1 MKVRKEY
8 MIKYIEGV
16 PYLLPY
22 GQGIALQFQGTSLD
36 EDEVFLWDYVKQ
48 GYDEDACA
56 LELARHLGMASDSE
70 AIRDKVSAFFL
81 MLENIDVINR
91 KNKRLIGP
99 LADYDVFEIAGLRVL
114 YNGPREYIAPELQLY
129 RGKSAMEPVNL
140 DSILPEERAFMQ
152 RVEVVM
158 SAPRL
163 MGVGELITRTHQVIV
178 YADER
183 HYYYLFPYNRSLHE
197 MRVRK
202 DGSKAV
208 LFISDMNLPD
218 DEITAEVYEAMHQSF
233 LILAFAHGKF
243 AFTSW
248 LLQYRNRGYLFVS
261 TDGTNWNE
269 LTGRLADLSEVKR
282 CNHRTN
288 LLEIDGDHV
297 NVWNLPWGS
306 FLDEDVNRP
315 LELGGVISLKHSTT
329 NHMSGRSTSDCIIF
343 AAMGLASPMYSR
355 ELTEGNIDFVANVNR
370 FVPILRIHCNQTQ
383 DAITYLKS
391 VIDDG
396 NRN

>member
-70 AIRDKVSAFFL
+70 AIRDKVTAFFL
-81 MLENIDVINR
+81 MLENIEVINR

-140 DSILPEERAFMQ
+140 DSILPEERASMQ

-202 DGSKAV
+202 DGS
-208 LFISDMNLPD
+208 
-218 DEITAEVYEAMHQSF
+218 
-233 LILAFAHGKF
+233 
-243 AFTSW
+243 
-248 LLQYRNRGYLFVS
+248 
-261 TDGTNWNE
+261 
-269 LTGRLADLSEVKR
+269 
-282 CNHRTN
+282 
-288 LLEIDGDHV
+288 
-297 NVWNLPWGS
+297 
-306 FLDEDVNRP
+306 
-315 LELGGVISLKHSTT
+315 
-329 NHMSGRSTSDCIIF
+329 
-343 AAMGLASPMYSR
+343 
-355 ELTEGNIDFVANVNR
+355 
-370 FVPILRIHCNQTQ
+370 
-383 DAITYLKS
+383 
-391 VIDDG
+391 
-396 NRN
+396 